1 MKNILLLLTTVLVFN
16 SALADTYNLSIDEKI
31 VNITGTPA
39 QATVINGTMPGPLLR
54 FKEGE
59 EVVINVTN
67 NLAVV
72 SSIHW
77 HGLIVPWQMDGV
89 PNISYDGIKP
99 GETFTYKFT
108 LQQNGTYWYHSH
120 SGFQEQTGVHAPMI
134 IEPAEPDPVQY
145 NQDYVVMLADW
156 KDESPEQ
163 VYKNLKSDAE
173 YYTNPRSTVFDFF
186 NDWFNADSGEAS
198 SQVIK
203 ERAAFAKM
211 RMAPTDIVDV
221 TGYTFLMNGQTAD
234 KNWTGTFKAGQ
245 RIRLRFIN
253 AAAATYF
260 DISIPGLKMEVV
272 QADGQNIQPVMIDR
286 FNIAIAETYDV
297 VVTPKEDIAYTI
309 FAQAMDRSGYVR
321 GTLAPKQGMTASIPE
336 MLPRRVLTLKD
347 VMPGMTMS
355 GMTMD
360 KSPAQNMSGMKMDKT
375 SAQDM
380 SGMKMDK
387 TSAQDMS
394 GMTMDKSTAQV
405 MSGMKMDKTAAKD
418 MSGIK
423 MSKSSAMNI
432 PKKDSVKSIKMS
444 DIKMNMH
451 AYEDMDPKVLSYA
464 DLKSLEKTS
473 FNAVADREITLR
485 LTGEMDR
492 YIWSF
497 DDKKFDMSEPIYFEF
512 GERVRVKFV
521 NETMMDHPIH
531 MHGLWQELQ
540 NGSGDYAPRKH
551 TINVP
556 PKATIIVE
564 VPVDNVGKWAFHC
577 HILFHAA
584 AGMFRQIEVQGEEH

>member
-1 MKNILLLLTTVLVFN
+1 MKNILLLLASISASTN
-16 SALADTYNLSIDEKI
+16 ALADTYNLIIDEKT
-31 VNITGTPA
+31 VNITGTPT

-67 NLAVV
+67 NLDVD

-89 PNISYDGIKP
+89 PGISYDGIKP

-108 LQQNGTYWYHSH
+108 LEQNGTYWYHSH
-120 SGFQEQTGVHAPMI
+120 SAFQEQTGVHAPMI
-134 IEPAEPDPVQY
+134 IEPAEADPVQY
-145 NQDYVVMLADW
+145 DRDYVVMLADW
-156 KDESPEQ
+156 KDESPEE
-163 VYKNLKSDAE
+163 VYANLKGDAE
-173 YYTNPRSTVFDFF
+173 YYTNPRPTVFDFIKE
-186 NDWFNADSGEAS
+186 WFNADSGEAS
-198 SQVIK
+198 AQVVK
-203 ERAAFAKM
+203 ERASFAKM

-221 TGYTFLMNGQTAD
+221 TGFTFLMNGQTAD
-234 KNWTGTFKAGQ
+234 KNWTGTFKAGE

-272 QADGQNIQPVMIDR
+272 QADGQNLQPVMIDQ

-297 VVTPKEDIAYTI
+297 VVTPKEDIAYTV

-321 GTLAPKQGMTASIPE
+321 GTLAPKEGMTASIPE

-347 VMPGMTMS
+347 VMPGMSMS
-355 GMTMD
+355 GMDMDKATDKAMSGMQMD
-360 KSPAQNMSGMKMDKT
+360 KSAKNMSGMRMNKEP
-375 SAQDM
+375 
-380 SGMKMDK
+380 
-387 TSAQDMS
+387 
-394 GMTMDKSTAQV
+394 
-405 MSGMKMDKTAAKD
+405 
-418 MSGIK
+418 
-423 MSKSSAMNI
+423 AMNM
-432 PKKDSVKSIKMS
+432 PAMDSTHNSAKNSVKTINMS

-451 AYEDMDPKVLSYA
+451 ASEGMGPKILSYD

-497 DDKKFDMSEPIYFEF
+497 DDQKFDMAEPIYFEF

-521 NETMMDHPIH
+521 NDTMMDHPIH

-540 NGSGDYAPRKH
+540 NGSGDYAPKKH

-564 VPVDNVGKWAFHC
+564 VPVDNAGKWAFHC
-577 HILFHAA
+577 HILYHAA
-584 AGMFRQIEVQGEEH
+584 AGMFREIEVKGGEQ